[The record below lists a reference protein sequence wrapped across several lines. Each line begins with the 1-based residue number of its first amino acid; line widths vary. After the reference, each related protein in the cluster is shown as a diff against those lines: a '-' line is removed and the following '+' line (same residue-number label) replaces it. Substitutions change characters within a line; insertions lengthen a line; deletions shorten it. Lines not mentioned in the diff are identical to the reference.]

1 MTTSIAIHTIGCSC
15 SCGCCTGC
23 CCLCCWC
30 YCRCCCCCFAVSQV
44 GEVTNRWSERK
55 DPHFERLSKNLNL
68 QSNSSLPKG
77 QVISLVMH
85 SGHSIRHAPEGPHSQ
100 NRPQSEVYLR
110 DILTQKLT
118 VFVHMKVSG
127 AFISR
132 AIRDSA
138 SIVEDSVGGV
148 GARVVWTF
156 CQPGGWRTDAAVRPN
171 DESDNK
177 EESDSSGNHKETAL
191 ETADVVGYLSDR
203 LNICTTKGHLY
214 LLWRGRTRVD
224 FRGRTHTSW
233 DTRVSQL
240 LLTFK
245 SLFPDPN
252 FTKSVII
259 RLLTCIVH
267 TSWFP

>member
-1 MTTSIAIHTIGCSC
+1 
-15 SCGCCTGC
+15 
-23 CCLCCWC
+23 
-30 YCRCCCCCFAVSQV
+30 
-44 GEVTNRWSERK
+44 
-55 DPHFERLSKNLNL
+55 
-68 QSNSSLPKG
+68 
-77 QVISLVMH
+77 
-85 SGHSIRHAPEGPHSQ
+85 
-100 NRPQSEVYLR
+100 
-110 DILTQKLT
+110 
-118 VFVHMKVSG
+118 MKVWC

-132 AIRDSA
+132 AVRDST

-171 DESDNK
+171 NESDKK

-191 ETADVVGYLSDR
+191 ETADAEGYLSDR

-214 LLWRGRTRVD
+214 LLWREVLGRGRTRVD

-245 SLFPDPN
+245 SLIPDPY

-259 RLLTCIVH
+259 RLLACIVH

>member
-1 MTTSIAIHTIGCSC
+1 
-15 SCGCCTGC
+15 
-23 CCLCCWC
+23 
-30 YCRCCCCCFAVSQV
+30 
-44 GEVTNRWSERK
+44 
-55 DPHFERLSKNLNL
+55 
-68 QSNSSLPKG
+68 
-77 QVISLVMH
+77 
-85 SGHSIRHAPEGPHSQ
+85 
-100 NRPQSEVYLR
+100 
-110 DILTQKLT
+110 
-118 VFVHMKVSG
+118 MKVWC

-132 AIRDSA
+132 AVRDSA

-214 LLWRGRTRVD
+214 LLWREVLGRGRTRVD

-233 DTRVSQL
+233 TLAFPSSCWLLNHSSQTQFSQKVL
-240 LLTFK
+240 SSD
-245 SLFPDPN
+245 SL
-252 FTKSVII
+252 
-259 RLLTCIVH
+259 H
-267 TSWFP
+267 A